1 MSDAIATQGTQIQR
15 GDGATPTEAFSKIA
29 EIVSFTGPGGQATV
43 IDVTSLDSAAKEKRM
58 GLPDEG
64 QFTFECRLVPG
75 DAAQTGLRADR
86 DAQAER
92 NFKIILPD
100 TAATTLSFAA
110 YVLAFS
116 ITGGVDDVVNASV
129 TLEITGAVTWS

>member
-1 MSDAIATQGTQIQR
+1 MSDAIATQGTLIQR
-15 GDGATPTEAFSKIA
+15 GDGAENEAFATIA

-43 IDVTSLDSAAKEKRM
+43 IDVTSLDSEAKEKRI

-64 QFTFECRLVPG
+64 QFTFECMLVPG
-75 DAAQTGLRADR
+75 DTAQDGLRDDR
-86 DAQAER
+86 DDQTER

-100 TAATTLSFAA
+100 TAVTTLSFAA
-110 YVLAFS
+110 FVLAFS
-116 ITGGVDDVVNASV
+116 ITGGVDDVVKASV